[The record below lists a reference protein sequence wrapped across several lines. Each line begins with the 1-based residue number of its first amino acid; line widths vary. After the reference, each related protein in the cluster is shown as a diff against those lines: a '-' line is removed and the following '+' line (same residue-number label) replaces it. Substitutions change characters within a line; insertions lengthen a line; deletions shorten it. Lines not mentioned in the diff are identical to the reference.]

1 MPVVRKLW
9 RRWLPLLRRQL
20 PQRYHAQREED
31 IETLNTSTATP
42 NTATIERQAWGSYR
56 DAEYLWCNA
65 QYHND
70 TTPGVSKIQRRI
82 LPLLQPQYR
91 NDTTANQR
99 KIQRRWIPLLRR
111 WILQRYHARCEEDT
125 AILNTSTATP
135 NTAAIHHPPTL
146 PVEVH
151 VVEGQDFDTLLLQVF
166 QVLAEVLLVV
176 LRLNV
181 LIRISMCHNSELQWY
196 PLKLFQEDWRRYASG
211 W

>member
-1 MPVVRKLW
+1 M
-9 RRWLPLLRRQL
+9 
-20 PQRYHAQREED
+20 REEVT
-31 IETLNTSTATP
+31 ETPNTSGATP
-42 NTATIERQAWGSYR
+42 NTATIPRQAWVRYR
-56 DAEYLWCNA
+56 DEYYLYCNA
-65 QYHND
+65 
-70 TTPGVSKIQRRI
+70 R
-82 LPLLQPQYR
+82 YR

-99 KIQRRWIPLLRR
+99 KIQRHWIPLLRR

-125 AILNTSTATP
+125 AILNTSTATL